1 MSHIARCQCDM
12 PYFSSLSLSLSWVSL
27 CLFFVLNMDCICLC
41 LCVSVKI
48 VLLLLLPSAL
58 FLRIPTMAASGAWN
72 TFFVSMETGMI
83 CPSQKLVRCCDRVHL
98 LHPHCLHSQLL
109 KTGSQC
115 DWKIHKIFHR
125 LRLDFRISLVGP
137 RHQCCLCLCLCLQG
151 KQFDPTKRVLG
162 IKKFKAIKSSHHNR
176 HWAVTETNR
185 RRPVISWEKDR

>member
-12 PYFSSLSLSLSWVSL
+12 PYFSSLSLSLLGFSVSL
-27 CLFFVLNMDCICLC
+27 LC
-41 LCVSVKI
+41 SKYGLYLPVSVCVSQNCVA
-48 VLLLLLPSAL
+48 VAVAL
-58 FLRIPTMAASGAWN
+58 GSFPTNTNDGCERWN

-125 LRLDFRISLVGP
+125 LRHDFRISLAGP